1 VVEGAGFGGGANG
14 WALVVAG
21 LAASALV
28 AASVVAAGGGLAS
41 CAGERRDGCKST
53 VDSRR

>member
-1 VVEGAGFGGGANG
+1 MVEGAGFGGGANG

-41 CAGERRDGCKST
+41 CAGGRRDGCKAT